1 MNFDF
6 AALMV
11 LATFFTGAVWAT
23 DALVWAPKRRKQ
35 AASLSDGQA
44 SMSDKKL
51 SEAQEKILRE
61 PILVEYSRS
70 LFPVILIVL
79 VLRSFLVEP
88 FRIPSGSM
96 MPTLLVGDFILVNKF
111 AYGVRLPVINTKI
124 INIAEPKRGDVVVF
138 RYPKDPSTDYIKRV
152 IGLPGDTITYSN
164 KQLYINGKAIDVKDE
179 DVYQGVGSGVGMS
192 GARLELENLDGVKH
206 NILIDKHRPS
216 MNNEYV
222 VPAGHYFV
230 MGDNRDNSN
239 DSRYWGTVPE
249 QNLVGR
255 AFMIWMNWDSANG
268 GISWDRIGSSIK

>member
-1 MNFDF
+1 MHFDF

-11 LATFFTGAVWAT
+11 LATFFTGAVWAL
-23 DALVWAPKRRKQ
+23 DALIWAPKRRKQ
-35 AASLSDGQA
+35 AASLSDGPSQ
-44 SMSDKKL
+44 MSDKKL

-61 PILVEYSRS
+61 PILVEYGRS

-79 VLRSFLVEP
+79 VLRSFMVEP

-111 AYGVRLPVINTKI
+111 AYGIRLPVINTKVI
-124 INIAEPKRGDVVVF
+124 KVDEPKRGDVVVF

-164 KQLYINGKAIDVKDE
+164 KQLYINGKAIEVKDQE
-179 DVYQGVGSGVGMS
+179 VYQGVGAGVGMS
-192 GARLELENLDGVKH
+192 GARLELEDLEGVKH
-206 NILIDKHRPS
+206 NILTDKHRPS
-216 MNNEYV
+216 INKEYV
-222 VPAGHYFV
+222 VPPGHYFV

-255 AFMIWMNWDSANG
+255 AFLVWMNWDGANG
-268 GISWDRIGSSIK
+268 GVAWDRIGSSIK